1 MNFEQHEQ
9 EYINNQIE
17 VEQQEQQMQNQQP
30 QLAGVGTPYYQPTIM
45 PSEKAD
51 LFDKINPQDIVEVMK
66 YKLMGY
72 EFNRERQEWYKP
84 HWAKGLNERGANEIT
99 TLMLPVSSKN
109 VAISKLSDSEIRERT
124 KAIHREAMIMCLRN
138 WKQYGLTG
146 PDQIGLISQIVVSNT
161 FITLKQPE
169 NAGIRELIKGT
180 TSEVRSIQE
189 APEKKGV
196 LGGIFRK

>member
-1 MNFEQHEQ
+1 MEQQYET
-9 EYINNQIE
+9 EGF
-17 VEQQEQQMQNQQP
+17 VEQPIQQQQP
-30 QLAGVGTPYYQPTIM
+30 QQSGYYMPTIM

-51 LFDKINPQDIVEVMK
+51 LFDKINPQDIVEIMK

-72 EFNRERQEWYKP
+72 EFDRDKQQWYKP
-84 HWAKGLNERGANEIT
+84 EWSKGINERGANEIT

-109 VAISKLSDSEIRERT
+109 VAISKLNDGEIRERT
-124 KAIHREAMIMCLRN
+124 KAIHREAMLLCLRN
-138 WKQYGLTG
+138 WKQYDIKG

-180 TSEVRSIQE
+180 TQESRVIQE

-196 LGGIFRK
+196 IGSIFRR